1 MHGVFGIVVMTGEAC
16 WWAGGKKAGCSD
28 LEETTQCRT
37 AC

>member
-1 MHGVFGIVVMTGEAC
+1 MHGVFGIVMTGEGG